1 MDQFFSLCAV
11 EFWGTF
17 ECSNEVAGLGA
28 VHQYSTSSPTNKDR
42 DGKVGVPPALTARPH
57 QPDREARSF
66 EDAITRDR
74 RVSPMSLRTARH
86 VRVAS
91 VRTRTNEH
99 SVRLTPSLG
108 PRLTVCWWTSRVASM
123 MLSHDAASP
132 ERISSRM
139 PRSSPARWGSGE
151 VAALQQTYRNG
162 PNIERIET
170 FRRPTGPTETR
181 P

>member
-1 MDQFFSLCAV
+1 MTVRSA
-11 EFWGTF
+11 
-17 ECSNEVAGLGA
+17 
-28 VHQYSTSSPTNKDR
+28 SP
-42 DGKVGVPPALTARPH
+42 PLTARPH

-108 PRLTVCWWTSRVASM
+108 PKTHASEKSSSISQSVHCSRSTCLKAYLM
-123 MLSHDAASP
+123 A
-132 ERISSRM
+132 ETT
-139 PRSSPARWGSGE
+139 RSSSEIRVFATVSSENRTR
-151 VAALQQTYRNG
+151 Q
-162 PNIERIET
+162 
-170 FRRPTGPTETR
+170 RPWR
-181 P
+181 L